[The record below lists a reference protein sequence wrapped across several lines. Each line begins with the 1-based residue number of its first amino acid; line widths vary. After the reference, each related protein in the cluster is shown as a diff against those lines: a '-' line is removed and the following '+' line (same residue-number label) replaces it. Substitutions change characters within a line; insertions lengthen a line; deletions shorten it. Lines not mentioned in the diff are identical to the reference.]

1 MIDSSAS
8 DGALTALGTVKIME
22 EDEENLPVHQSLR
35 SVAAALNQAI
45 NKEIARIAKLDI
57 QHKKF
62 NGAMKNMIDAQ
73 R

>member
-1 MIDSSAS
+1 
-8 DGALTALGTVKIME
+8 ME
-22 EDEENLPVHQSLR
+22 EDEEKLPVHQSLR

-45 NKEIARIAKLDI
+45 NKEIARIGKLNI
-57 QHKKF
+57 QHQKF